1 MFTTEVILTHLFNI
15 KNYVFHF
22 IIGLILFVGFLKT
35 YIYFTPYDELEL
47 IKKGN
52 TAVAWVLGGTILGYS
67 INLAFAILYSY
78 SPLQLFLYG
87 IFSGLLQLISYKIA
101 EKMLSKLHSEIR
113 DNNNIAAGM
122 LFGAFAV
129 CLGILNGASAY

>member
-1 MFTTEVILTHLFNI
+1 MVTTEIIFTHLGNI
-15 KNYVFHF
+15 KNYLFYF
-22 IIGLILFVGFLKT
+22 IVGVSLFVAFMKT
-35 YIYFTPYDELEL
+35 YIYFTPYNEIEL

-52 TAVAWVLGGTILGYS
+52 TAVAWVLGGTIIGYS

-78 SPLQLFLYG
+78 SPIQFFLYG
-87 IFSGLLQLISYKIA
+87 IFSGILQLISYKIA
-101 EKMLSKLHSEIR
+101 EKALSSLHAEIR

-122 LFGAFAV
+122 LFGAFSI